1 MFVNHVTSMIKNKK
15 QNGFTL
21 IEVMIVVV
29 IVAILAAV
37 AMTSYQGSILRTR
50 RSAAQACLQQQ
61 AQFIERYYTT
71 HMTYLGVETS
81 APTCDPSANLD
92 NFYRFTVTA
101 QASTFMLTADPLG
114 AQAGDHCGSLTLS
127 NTGERTPR
135 VDGCW

>member
-1 MFVNHVTSMIKNKK
+1 MFVNDVTSMIKNKK

-71 HMTYLGVETS
+71 HMTYLGVENS

-92 NFYRFTVTA
+92 NFYRFTVAA
-101 QASTFMLTADPLG
+101 QASTFMLTADPQG
-114 AQAGDHCGSLTLS
+114 AQAGDHCGRLTLS

>member
-1 MFVNHVTSMIKNKK
+1 MFVNDVTSMIKNKK

-71 HMTYLGVETS
+71 HMTYLGVEKS

-92 NFYRFTVTA
+92 NFYRFTVAA
-101 QASTFMLTADPLG
+101 QASTFMLTATPQG
-114 AQAGDHCGSLTLS
+114 AQAGDRCGTLTLS

-135 VDGCW
+135 IDGCW

>member
-1 MFVNHVTSMIKNKK
+1 MFVNDVTSMIKNKK

-71 HMTYLGVETS
+71 HMTYLGVGELR
-81 APTCDPSANLD
+81 ANM
-92 NFYRFTVTA
+92 RS
-101 QASTFMLTADPLG
+101 QRQS
-114 AQAGDHCGSLTLS
+114 
-127 NTGERTPR
+127 
-135 VDGCW
+135 